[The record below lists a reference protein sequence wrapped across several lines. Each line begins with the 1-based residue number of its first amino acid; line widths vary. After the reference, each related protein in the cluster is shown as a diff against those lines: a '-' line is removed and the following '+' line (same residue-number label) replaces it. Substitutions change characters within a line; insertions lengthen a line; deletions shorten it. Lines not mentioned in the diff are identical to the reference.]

1 MSKVNDIRI
10 VRADQFN
17 YAVEK
22 LLAVGDAPSGKESV
36 NKGKLVWKTMG
47 FYGENLRAA
56 ALGAIRH
63 GFDPKEGQTVI
74 EELRRV
80 EAAVLAVVNQ
90 IKLNPSLLSEAVVEN
105 QIEGEEIKKKAG
117 RGRKKKGA

>member
-1 MSKVNDIRI
+1 MPKVNDIRI

-17 YAVEK
+17 FAVEK

-56 ALGAIRH
+56 VLGAIRH
-63 GFDPKEGQTVI
+63 GLEPKEGQSI
-74 EELRRV
+74 IDELKRV
-80 EAAVLAVVNQ
+80 EAAVLSVVEQ

-105 QIEGEEIKKKAG
+105 QIEGEEVKKKAG
-117 RGRKKKGA
+117 RGRKKKSV

>member
-1 MSKVNDIRI
+1 MAKVNDIRI
-10 VRADQFN
+10 VRADPFN

-22 LLAVGDAPSGKESV
+22 LHPVGDAPSGKESL

-56 ALGAIRH
+56 VIGAIRH
-63 GFDPKEGQTVI
+63 GFDPKEGQSIV
-74 EELRRV
+74 EELKRV
-80 EAAVLAVVNQ
+80 ESVVLSAVNE
-90 IKLNPSLLSEAVVEN
+90 IKLNPGLLAEAVVEN
-105 QIEGEEIKKKAG
+105 QIEGEEVKKKAG